1 MVSYSFKTLILSL
14 SVATLALAAA
24 PLLAPPSPSPSST
37 SGCSALAAKQGKNI
51 TYSDVVT
58 CFDSI
63 PFNKAA
69 ARTTLESLTTFFN
82 DYYISRDAA
91 LYPYLPKPFTSDPVD
106 IVSRFDRIG
115 RGRYTSDRKFHT
127 DLYEAVESLHD
138 GHAAYAP
145 YCYVAYMFVQPIHMY
160 APVINGK
167 QVLKVYK
174 DNLDRGYQDCTVLKI
189 DGKNAMLQVKRRA
202 DSLMNSKDPNVRL
215 NEALA
220 SMSYKKETGGFVVY
234 PGQFALRNLLPERAS
249 MRYELQCDGQS
260 KRGVVVEDEWVITPQ
275 MPWQFTDTE
284 SYIKNVCLAPVQPP
298 IGASAS
304 IVQKRDVVSISA
316 QRRDEISALTKRAFV
331 GDDLVRAAAPDAAA
345 PPTTT
350 PPLPPVYPEAIKIAE
365 GNSTVFY
372 QLKDRP
378 TVGIIVFV
386 GAMIDFND
394 INFMYQSLD
403 TFHQKG
409 VTDIIIDVVSGDGGY
424 ANVGPDFAQFFFP
437 NKGPLDKATQMN
449 LRVTPAIQQLSAK
462 VFKSSDG
469 GYSEMGNMFSLRGG
483 GFYDSSRF
491 IDFANNRTYTDN
503 SLYLDTVTQSR
514 NGRKSQYTKQT
525 AYRQTTH
532 PVHPKLATYSW
543 TNNPSR
549 LRIITDGR
557 CLSACANVVYYL
569 ANQYKIPTYGI
580 GGTPNQPLSKY
591 QYATAG
597 AVTLEGFNGMFAFG
611 NMTSPIKDLPY
622 QGIVSIALAQFFAPG
637 SSIPL
642 EYDAKLYATEFRMD
656 YDPVNARSREAMWTQ
671 VAKLAWK

>member
-1 MVSYSFKTLILSL
+1 MILTV
-14 SVATLALAAA
+14 SVATLALAAV
-24 PLLAPPSPSPSST
+24 PPI

-58 CFDSI
+58 CFDSV
-63 PFNKAA
+63 PFNKDA
-69 ARTTLESLTTFFN
+69 ARATLESLTTFFN

-91 LYPYLPKPFTSDPVD
+91 LYPYLPKPFEGDPVD
-106 IVSRFDRIG
+106 IVSKFNRIG
-115 RGRYTSDRKFHT
+115 RGRYKSDRKFHT

-174 DNLDRGYQDCTVLKI
+174 DSLNRGYQDCTVLKI
-189 DGKNAMLQVKRRA
+189 DGKNAMSQVKKRA
-202 DSLMNSKDPNVRL
+202 DFLMNSKDPNVRL

-220 SMSYKKETGGFVVY
+220 SMSYKKEAGGFVVY
-234 PGQFALRNLLPERAS
+234 PGQFALRNLLPEKAS
-249 MRYELQCDGQS
+249 MRYELQCDGQD
-260 KRGVVVEDEWVITPQ
+260 KKDVVEDEWVITPQ

-298 IGASAS
+298 INASAS
-304 IVQKRDVVSISA
+304 VVQKRDVVSISA
-316 QRRDEISALTKRAFV
+316 ERRDEILSLTKRALV
-331 GDDLVRAAAPDAAA
+331 GDEHVQAAAAEAAA
-345 PPTTT
+345 PPPST
-350 PPLPPVYPEAIKIAE
+350 PPSPPVYPEAIKIAE

-378 TVGIIVFV
+378 TVGVIVFIV
-386 GAMIDFND
+386 AMIDFND

-424 ANVGPDFAQFFFP
+424 ANVGPDFAQLFFP
-437 NKGPLDKATQMN
+437 NKGPLDKAVKLN
-449 LRVTPAIQQLSAK
+449 FRITPAIQQLSTK

-483 GFYDSSRF
+483 GFYDGSRF
-491 IDFANNRTYTDN
+491 IDFATNKTYTDN
-503 SLYLDTVTQSR
+503 SLYFDTVTQSR
-514 NGRKSQYTKQT
+514 NGRKSQYTKLT
-525 AYRQTTH
+525 SYKQTTH
-532 PVHPKLATYSW
+532 PVHPNLATYSW

-557 CLSACANVVYYL
+557 CLSACANIVNL
-569 ANQYKIPTYGI
+569 LSNQYKIPTYGI
-580 GGTPNQPLSKY
+580 GGTRNQPLSKF
-591 QYATAG
+591 QYAASG
-597 AVTLEGFNGMFAFG
+597 AVTLESFNGMFEFG
-611 NMTSPIKDLPY
+611 NMTSPVKNIPY
-622 QGIVSIALAQFFAPG
+622 QAIVSLTLAQFFAPG
-637 SSIPL
+637 STIPL
-642 EYDAKLYATEFRMD
+642 EFDAKLYATDFRMD